1 MLSLTIMRS
10 LVSTAAWAMALSAVF
25 AFVTPTFAQDITAA
39 PAQGSPA
46 QDPAPQS
53 SADDFPDAVSLSESD
68 LDTLRGGQGVE
79 ITSSQNLTAQSVGNS
94 VNANEVGSG
103 SIALEGDA
111 FSSFNGVANVVVN
124 TGHNNNLQ
132 GSVSVNVIYN
142 EPVPASTP

>member
-1 MLSLTIMRS
+1 MSGFAVKRTV
-10 LVSTAAWAMALSAVF
+10 VSAAAWAIVLASVSALSD
-25 AFVTPTFAQDITAA
+25 AQAQEADTTTLHQSHGPATAPAADFPVAA
-39 PAQGSPA
+39 P
-46 QDPAPQS
+46 
-53 SADDFPDAVSLSESD
+53 LSESD
-68 LDTLRGGQGVE
+68 LDTMRGGQGVE
-79 ITSSQNLTAQSVGNS
+79 ITSTQSLTAESVGNS

-142 EPVPASTP
+142 DPVPPSTP

>member
-1 MLSLTIMRS
+1 M
-10 LVSTAAWAMALSAVF
+10 
-25 AFVTPTFAQDITAA
+25 
-39 PAQGSPA
+39 
-46 QDPAPQS
+46 
-53 SADDFPDAVSLSESD
+53 
-68 LDTLRGGQGVE
+68 RGGQGVE
-79 ITSSQNLTAQSVGNS
+79 ITSTQSLTAESVGNS

-142 EPVPASTP
+142 DPVPPSTP

>member
-1 MLSLTIMRS
+1 MLSLTIKR
-10 LVSTAAWAMALSAVF
+10 LPLITATWAMALVAVF
-25 AFVTPTFAQDITAA
+25 AFVGPAGAQEQPQQT
-39 PAQGSPA
+39 
-46 QDPAPQS
+46 QS
-53 SADDFPDAVSLSESD
+53 SDQSAPGDFPEAISLSESD

-79 ITSSQNLTAQSVGNS
+79 ITSNQNLTAQSVGNS

-124 TGHNNNLQ
+124 TGHNNTLQ

-142 EPVPASTP
+142 DPAPPSAP